1 MVLQSAYGHA
11 QGYRRDATNDR
22 VFHQAAAILDLT
34 ANDILSIAVIR
45 SSTNDP
51 TTHLLEG
58 SASDLQI
65 LRLDDTLDYFRA
77 RSTDTTDVDGSTEH
91 QVTWNNEDE
100 KDSAFTHAANSATI
114 TLDEGIYLV
123 AYNIRANT
131 GTTGYKK
138 NHYY

>member
-1 MVLQSAYGHA
+1 MIHMLTGLSSLSRIEVNGSASAYGHG

-58 SASDLQI
+58 SASDIQI

-77 RSTDTTDVDGSTEH
+77 RSTDTTNVM
-91 QVTWNNEDE
+91 VILNI
-100 KDSAFTHAANSATI
+100 K
-114 TLDEGIYLV
+114 LLGIMKMRKIVHLLMQL
-123 AYNIRANT
+123 IQLLLP
-131 GTTGYKK
+131 
-138 NHYY
+138 